1 MTWFFSY
8 CFYYLHKI
16 SWKCCARPRKWVHKW
31 VHKLFS
37 LFCVLVHKIWKLL
50 ILIAYRRFFA
60 SPKKWYL
67 CNSVSNYFSNFADMD
82 RDRIFV
88 LALASV
94 LLLLFFA
101 CENQQKRIYSSVLQ
115 SIDSLTYTSPKRALA
130 RLDSLDSCTDRQ
142 CVELS
147 MWAKLLRLKARYKD
161 LKFRKWIN
169 INLLVYKYTYYVAY
183 GQQDYFRWNLPATL

>member
-1 MTWFFSY
+1 
-8 CFYYLHKI
+8 
-16 SWKCCARPRKWVHKW
+16 
-31 VHKLFS
+31 
-37 LFCVLVHKIWKLL
+37 
-50 ILIAYRRFFA
+50 
-60 SPKKWYL
+60 
-67 CNSVSNYFSNFADMD
+67 MD

-161 LKFRKWIN
+161 YQSVDTDETPSIIRYYEDHGS
-169 INLLVYKYTYYVAY
+169 VYQNRRIV
-183 GQQDYFRWNLPATL
+183 